1 MHICFVKLNTI
12 SLHEYFPASAA
23 LAEHRV
29 LQNSS
34 LFYYFDEVNC
44 MGNEIDLTECIQ
56 NGIGRH
62 DCSETYEQA
71 GVICNSMYENLSF
84 HI

>member
-1 MHICFVKLNTI
+1 MIILCIFKLCTI
-12 SLHEYFPASAA
+12 VCMNIFQHLQ
-23 LAEHRV
+23 LWQDRV

-44 MGNEIDLTECIQ
+44 MGNEIDLTECVQ

-62 DCSETYEQA
+62 DCSETYDQA
-71 GVICNSMYENLSF
+71 GVVCNSMYEISSF
-84 HI
+84 HV